1 MSRILLWIVIGAV
14 GVAAVSALIAQAPER
29 LRPILLMPVLFG
41 AATGF
46 ALGALAAEWKLPR
59 SGRLALVAA
68 LLAVG
73 GLVNVARISFDRL
86 AAAARRN
93 VQEDPQQ
100 LIGLQLLQQDFEGNT
115 PGSRQ
120 YELSRLRLRPQ
131 FEDYLM
137 GRLLGIGWQP
147 RPWPAVIWGTELLIA
162 AGLAGWMMD
171 RRHRAGGDHPET
183 READQADTENTSGP
197 ARGAE

>member
-1 MSRILLWIVIGAV
+1 MSRILLWIVIGAA
-14 GVAAVSALIAQAPER
+14 GVAAASALIAQGPER
-29 LRPILLMPVLFG
+29 LRPIVLMPVLFG

-46 ALGALAAEWKLPR
+46 ALGSLAAEWRLPR
-59 SGRLALVAA
+59 SKWLAVVAA
-68 LLAVG
+68 LLAVA
-73 GLVNVARISFDRL
+73 GLVNVARLSFDKL

-100 LIGLQLLQQDFEGNT
+100 LIGLQLLQQDLEGDAGT
-115 PGSRQ
+115 RP

-131 FEDYLM
+131 FQDYLM

-147 RPWPAVIWGTELLIA
+147 RPWPAVIWGIELLIA

-171 RRHRAGGDHPET
+171 RRHQSGSDRPESCD
-183 READQADTENTSGP
+183 ADQTDTGNTSGT
-197 ARGAE
+197 